1 MKDGKAIA
9 SDPDHDRR
17 LALYRDLV
25 LCREAERYIVDHY
38 HEDEMMT
45 PMHMSMG
52 QEAAPVAV
60 CNALDRKCDVFSSYR
75 SHAVF
80 LAQTR
85 DIEKFFLELYGRV
98 GGTADGKS
106 GSLHLSLPEKG
117 HAVASG
123 IVAAMVAPAVGAA
136 YANKMLGNG
145 QIAVVFLGDGALEE
159 GATLES
165 FNIAQLYKVPVLF
178 VCEDNGFAVNS
189 NKALRHGFPSIE
201 ALVQGFG
208 IEYFEDKS
216 NSVESIY
223 RAARA
228 AAEII
233 RCDSRPYFLHVHCTR
248 YLEHVGIGEDWDLQ
262 YRDRAAHDFW
272 FENDCL
278 KLQEKS
284 LVDSGI
290 AAGELELVVHSIRD
304 QVDAAGKAAQQAPKP
319 GRDQLFKGV
328 FHDED

>member
-1 MKDGKAIA
+1 MKNGKAIA
-9 SDPDHDRR
+9 SETDLDRR
-17 LALYRDLV
+17 LTLYSDLV

-75 SHAVF
+75 SHAAF

-85 DIEKFFLELYGRV
+85 DVEKFFLELYGRI

-106 GSLHLSLPEKG
+106 GSLHLSLPEQG

-123 IVAAMVAPAVGAA
+123 IVAAMVAPAVGAG
-136 YANKMLGNG
+136 YANKMLESDR
-145 QIAVVFLGDGALEE
+145 IAVVFLGDGALEE

-201 ALVQGFG
+201 ALVRGFG
-208 IEYFEDKS
+208 IEYREDKS

-223 RAARA
+223 RAAIA
-228 AAEII
+228 SAQTI
-233 RCDSRPYFLHVHCTR
+233 RRDSRPCFLHVHCTR
-248 YLEHVGIGEDWDLQ
+248 YLEHVGIGEDWDLK

-272 FENDCL
+272 FQNDCL
-278 KLQEKS
+278 DLQKKALVEAGVPVAKLETITQS
-284 LVDSGI
+284 IQAQVV
-290 AAGELELVVHSIRD
+290 AAGL
-304 QVDAAGKAAQQAPKP
+304 AAQQALKP
-319 GRDQLFKGV
+319 GSDQLFKGV
-328 FHDED
+328 FHDEG